1 MTQTPTPTA
10 LAAAEKLRATIENAM
25 ILAASAQRQGDE
37 AGQIEA
43 VNSLVGKLALAFD
56 AHTKEA
62 RDAEAA
68 DIVAWLADDAS
79 QTDSDLRG
87 LHRRKLLT
95 PKQTL
100 EWEAQIAAKSGI
112 ASAIAR
118 HEHRKD

>member
-1 MTQTPTPTA
+1 MTDII
-10 LAAAEKLRATIENAM
+10 ERLREQMPVNTT
-25 ILAASAQRQGDE
+25 LVVCHLLDE
-37 AGQIEA
+37 ARSERTDLQNTIIRLTRELGA
-43 VNSLVGKLALAFD
+43 
-56 AHTKEA
+56 A

-68 DIVAWLADDAS
+68 AIVDWLADDAS

-100 EWEAQIAAKSGI
+100 EWEAQIAAKSGV
-112 ASAIAR
+112 AAAIAR